1 MNKIEQNRTTILEKI
16 TKFHSL
22 SLYKDANLPKL
33 IAVSKKQNEERVLQ
47 ALQCGHR
54 IFGENRV
61 QEAANKFS
69 DIKKLNQGIELHL
82 TGPLQTNKVK
92 IALSLFDV
100 FHTLDR
106 EKLAKEFTKYPEE
119 IKNKTFFV
127 QVNIGEETT
136 KSGVKPTEVNDFL
149 DYCINVLKL
158 NISGLMCIPPF
169 KEDPTS
175 HFLLLKEI
183 ATQNNLKNLS
193 MGMSDDYKIAILN
206 GATHIRV
213 GTALFGSRNT

>member
-1 MNKIEQNRTTILEKI
+1 MLFNKEKYQEILDFLQFQTSNKV
-16 TKFHSL
+16 KVV
-22 SLYKDANLPKL
+22 
-33 IAVSKKQNEERVLQ
+33 AVSKNHPIEAIYKAIDLGVK
-47 ALQCGHR
+47 

-100 FHTLDR
+100 FHTIDR
-106 EKLAKEFTKYPEE
+106 EKLAKEFIKHPEE

-127 QVNIGEETT
+127 QVNTGEEKT
-136 KSGVKPTEVNDFL
+136 KSGVKPTEVNSFL
-149 DYCINVLKL
+149 DYCTNVLKL